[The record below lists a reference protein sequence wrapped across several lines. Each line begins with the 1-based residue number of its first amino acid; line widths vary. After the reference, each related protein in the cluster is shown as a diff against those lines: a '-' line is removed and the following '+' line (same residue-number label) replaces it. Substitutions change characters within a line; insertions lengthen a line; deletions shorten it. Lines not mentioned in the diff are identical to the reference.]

1 MSVAA
6 TMFSKVANVQLFTTT
21 SFIGLIKITSATFK
35 DEEKLSCGRIYNLI
49 LIFLKL
55 GLRNI
60 CFLNISLRQ

>member
-6 TMFSKVANVQLFTTT
+6 TMFSKVANVQLFTT
-21 SFIGLIKITSATFK
+21 SFIGLIKIISATFK
-35 DEEKLSCGRIYNLI
+35 DKEKLSCGRIYNLI

-55 GLRNI
+55 GLRKI